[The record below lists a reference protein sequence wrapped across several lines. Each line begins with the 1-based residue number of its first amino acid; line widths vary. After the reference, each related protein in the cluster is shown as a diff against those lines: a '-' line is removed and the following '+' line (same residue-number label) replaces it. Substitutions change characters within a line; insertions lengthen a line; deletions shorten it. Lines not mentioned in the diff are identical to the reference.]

1 MDRDRLQNRHA
12 VVTGGSRGIGRGV
25 AERFVAEGALVAV
38 NHPGDEAAAQETLAA
53 LHAIDAQAG
62 RHRRD
67 HLAIK
72 ADVSDEHAV
81 KAMVEQVVAQW
92 GRLDCMVCNAG
103 IQSVTGGHDFD
114 AATFQRILDVNLN
127 GAAYCARE
135 AIAHFLTR
143 EGGGSV
149 IATSSVHQLIP
160 KPTYLA
166 YAASK
171 GALGQMVRTLALEYA
186 DRGIRVNAVA
196 PGAVTTDIN
205 AAWID
210 DPKARAGVESHIPMG
225 FAADAGQIAPLYA
238 FLASQEAVYI
248 TGQTLYACGG
258 LTLYG
263 EFKQN
268 WSS

>member
-1 MDRDRLQNRHA
+1 MVRERLHQLHA
-12 VVTGGSRGIGRGV
+12 VVTGGSRGIGRAV
-25 AERFVAEGALVAV
+25 AERFVADGAVVAI
-38 NHPGDEAAAQETLAA
+38 NHPGDEEAASQTLAS
-53 LHAIDAQAG
+53 LHRIDREEG
-62 RHRRD
+62 RAPRD
-67 HLAIK
+67 HLVVK
-72 ADVSDEHAV
+72 ADVSDEAAV
-81 KAMVEQVVAQW
+81 RQMVAQVVAQW

-103 IQSVTGGHDFD
+103 IQSVTEGHDFD
-114 AATFQRILDVNLN
+114 LATFQRILDVNLN
-127 GAAYCARE
+127 GVALCARE
-135 AIAHFLTR
+135 AIAHFLSR
-143 EGGGSV
+143 EGGGTV

-225 FAADAGQIAPLYA
+225 FAADASQIAPLYA
-238 FLASQEAVYI
+238 FLASEDSVYV

-258 LTLYG
+258 LTLFG

>member
-1 MDRDRLQNRHA
+1 MDHTRLLDRHA
-12 VVTGGSRGIGRGV
+12 VVTGGSRGIGRAI

-38 NHPGDEAAAQETLAA
+38 NHPGDEDAAEATLAA
-53 LHAIDAQAG
+53 LYAIDQKAG
-62 RHRRD
+62 RGKRN
-67 HLAIK
+67 HLVIK
-72 ADVSDEHAV
+72 ADVADEQAV
-81 KAMVEQVVAQW
+81 KAMVADAVSQW

-103 IQSVTGGHDFD
+103 IQSVTEGHDFD
-114 AATFQRILDVNLN
+114 AATFQRIIDVNLN
-127 GAAYCARE
+127 GAALCARE

-143 EGGGSV
+143 AGGGSV

-186 DRGIRVNAVA
+186 DKGIRVNAVA

-205 AAWID
+205 AAWIHD
-210 DPKARAGVESHIPMG
+210 QKARAGVESHIPMG
-225 FAADAGQIAPLYA
+225 FAADASQIAPLYA
-238 FLASQEAVYI
+238 FLASEEAVYV

-258 LTLYG
+258 LTLFG

>member
-1 MDRDRLQNRHA
+1 MDRDRLHNRTA
-12 VVTGGSRGIGRGV
+12 VVTGGSRGIGRAV
-25 AERFVAEGALVAV
+25 AERFVAEGAVVAI
-38 NHPGDEAAAQETLAA
+38 NHPGDEQAAEATLAA
-53 LHAIDAQAG
+53 LHAIDAAAG
-62 RHRRD
+62 RNRRA
-67 HLAIK
+67 HLVIK
-72 ADVSDEHAV
+72 ADVADEQAV
-81 KAMVEQVVAQW
+81 AAMVRQAVDQW

-103 IQSVTGGHDFD
+103 IQSVTQGHDFD

-210 DPKARAGVESHIPMG
+210 DPKARADVERHIPMG
-225 FAADAGQIAPLYA
+225 FAADAAQIAPLYA
-238 FLASQEAVYI
+238 FLASQEAVYV